1 MEHPTRWEELE
12 DHNVQKLGTEEGDIT
27 QIGTLRVTW
36 KARGE
41 KTGFQFGVYE
51 SEMPRGAGIPLH
63 KHPFAEF
70 FYVLEG
76 SISFGR
82 LNAEGALE
90 WLTCNAGESV
100 LVPANAP
107 HAVQNQSD
115 RPARLLEVANF
126 HHEFILING
135 GRFVQKDDPRP
146 AQPNLEELER
156 FHDVARQYQGYW
168 LDLFPRK
175 GQSTEPQWPTAMQ
188 NPNED

>member
-1 MEHPTRWEELE
+1 MKEPTRREELT

-27 QIGTLRVTW
+27 QIGTLRLTW

-51 SEMPRGAGIPLH
+51 SELPPSAGIPLH

-76 SISFGR
+76 SINFGR
-82 LNAEGALE
+82 LNTEGALE

-107 HAVQNQSD
+107 HSTQNQSD
-115 RPARLLEVANF
+115 GPARFLSVANF
-126 HHEFILING
+126 HHEFILTNG
-135 GRFVQKDDPRP
+135 GRFVQKDDPLP
-146 AQPNLEELER
+146 LEPNPEELQR
-156 FHDVARQYQGYW
+156 FDELARRYQGYRVE
-168 LDLFPRK
+168 LGPGTPR
-175 GQSTEPQWPTAMQ
+175 
-188 NPNED
+188 

>member
-51 SEMPRGAGIPLH
+51 SELPPSAGTPLH

-82 LNAEGALE
+82 LNAEGTLE

-100 LVPANAP
+100 LAPANAP
-107 HAVQNQSD
+107 HTTQNQSD
-115 RPARLLEVANF
+115 CPARFLSVANF
-126 HHEFILING
+126 HHEFILTNG
-135 GRFVQKDDPRP
+135 GRFVQKDDPLP
-146 AQPNLEELER
+146 AQPNAADFER
-156 FHDVARQYQGYW
+156 FDDVARRYQGYRVNSR
-168 LDLFPRK
+168 PQK
-175 GQSTEPQWPTAMQ
+175 GQ
-188 NPNED
+188 